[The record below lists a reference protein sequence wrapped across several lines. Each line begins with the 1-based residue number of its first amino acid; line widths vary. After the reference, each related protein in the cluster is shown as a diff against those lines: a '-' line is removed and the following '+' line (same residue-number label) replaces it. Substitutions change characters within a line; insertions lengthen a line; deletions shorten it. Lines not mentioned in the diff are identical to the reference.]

1 MTSTPVVPPIRSA
14 SVSISD
20 WVSLNRNTLVGVF
33 SVHLPSGMVINGCMA
48 HRPANGGAEWIA
60 LPGAAQIERDG
71 QAKRGGDGKVQYKTI
86 IRFKSRDTYD
96 RFQAPIL
103 EELRK
108 LGHI

>member
-1 MTSTPVVPPIRSA
+1 
-14 SVSISD
+14 
-20 WVSLNRNTLVGVF
+20 VF
-33 SVHLPSGMVINGCMA
+33 SVTLPSGMVINGCML

-71 QAKRGGDGKVQYKTI
+71 QAKRIDGKVQYKTL
-86 IRFKSRDTYD
+86 IRFKSRDLYD

-103 EELRK
+103 EELRR